1 MGGTESNVSRDA
13 NISGTHTHTFP
24 NSNLKLQLILW
35 VVRVL
40 YASNSYWVTVSLWG
54 IVSGFN
60 LIVSCQ
66 LMILC
71 GRIPLIPWFEMMSTG
86 PLQRTQLSNRDT
98 HPAFHTGRTR
108 CTLNNW
114 CRTGNSCGQAFERLL
129 QGRVVTH
136 PPTIIKVETLSKGK
150 TMILGAH
157 FAVKTTP
164 ILRLKRLSHL
174 EGLKDKQS
182 ISLRRET

>member
-13 NISGTHTHTFP
+13 NISGTHTFP
-24 NSNLKLQLILW
+24 NFWVTFSNLKLQLILW

-40 YASNSYWVTVSLWG
+40 CASNSYWVTVSLWG

-60 LIVSCQ
+60 LTVSCQ

-71 GRIPLIPWFEMMSTG
+71 GRIPSTHLMPWFEMMSTG
-86 PLQRTQLSNRDT
+86 PSLQWTHLSNRDT

-164 ILRLKRLSHL
+164 TLRLKRL
-174 EGLKDKQS
+174 K
-182 ISLRRET
+182 SLSR